1 VIKNVTLDVA
11 FSVGIAVATTPHD
24 PTDFVA
30 QADRAAYRAKAGGR
44 GRLVSV
50 DLDAISEPQLA

>member
-1 VIKNVTLDVA
+1 MKNVTLDVA
-11 FSVGIAVATTPHD
+11 FSIGIAVAPTPHD

-30 QADRAAYRAKAGGR
+30 QADRAAYRAKAEGR

-50 DLDAISEPQLA
+50 DLDAIADPQLT